1 MNSLVPK
8 NEFIKSWSDNGVGWV
23 QLNHENKL
31 NPLSAGFI
39 LAIKEAT
46 ERFDNDFSVGCI
58 VLIGSE
64 KAFAAG
70 ADLKEMVKHN
80 YASVSETRYIE
91 NGWLDIPKI
100 QTPII
105 AGVKGYALGG
115 GCELAMM
122 CDFIIASENAKFGQ
136 PEINIGAI
144 PGAGGTQRLTR
155 SIGKSKAMLAILTGD
170 MMSADEAEKSG
181 LVAKVISNDK
191 FDVSL
196 KEIAQKI
203 ANQSKPLAKLAKQA
217 VNVAY
222 ETTLEEGIRSE
233 RALFYS
239 TFALEDHV
247 EGMEAFSE
255 KRKPIWNNK

>member
-1 MNSLVPK
+1 MSDK
-8 NEFIKSWSDNGVGWV
+8 NVIIE
-23 QLNHENKL
+23 
-31 NPLSAGFI
+31 
-39 LAIKEAT
+39 KEAGIIT
-46 ERFDNDFSVGCI
+46 VALNRPDALNALNDALMDELLAAVDNYEKDETLRCMI
-58 VLIGSE
+58 LTGSE

-70 ADLKEMVKHN
+70 ADLKEMVKLN
-80 YASVSETRYIE
+80 YSSVSESRYIE

-122 CDFIIASENAKFGQ
+122 CDFIISSENAKFGQ

-155 SIGKSKAMLAILTGD
+155 SIGKSKAMLAVLTGD
-170 MMSADEAEKSG
+170 MISASDAEKSG
-181 LVAKVISNDK
+181 LVAKVFKDNEYDI
-191 FDVSL
+191 SL
-196 KEIAQKI
+196 KEIALKI

-222 ETTLEEGIRSE
+222 ETTLEEGVRSE

-239 TFALEDHV
+239 TFALDDHV

-255 KRKPIWNNK
+255 KRKPNWKNK

>member
-1 MNSLVPK
+1 MNNIVPK
-8 NEFIKSWSDNGVGWV
+8 NEWIKSWSDNGVGWV

-46 ERFDNDFSVGCI
+46 EKFDNDLSVGCI

-122 CDFIIASENAKFGQ
+122 CDVIIASDNARFGQ

-170 MMSADEAEKSG
+170 MMSAHEAEKSG
-181 LVAKVISNDK
+181 LVAKVISDDE

>member
-1 MNSLVPK
+1 MNSVVPK
-8 NEFIKSWSDNGVGWV
+8 NEWIKSWSDNGIGWV

-31 NPLSAGFI
+31 NPLSAAFI

-46 ERFDNDFSVGCI
+46 EKFDNDLSIGCI

-122 CDFIIASENAKFGQ
+122 CDVIIASDNARFGQ

-170 MMSADEAEKSG
+170 MISADEAEKSG
-181 LVAKVISNDK
+181 LVAKVISDDE

-239 TFALEDHV
+239 TFALDDHV

>member
-1 MNSLVPK
+1 MSTIIPK
-8 NEFIKSWSDNGVGWV
+8 TEWIKTWSENGVGWIE
-23 QLNHENKL
+23 LCHENKL
-31 NPLSAGFI
+31 NPLSAAFI
-39 LAIKEAT
+39 LAIKNAAQKY
-46 ERFDNDFSVGCI
+46 DNDSSIGCI
-58 VLIGSE
+58 VLTGSD

-70 ADLKEMVKHN
+70 ADLKEMVKLN
-80 YASVSETRYIE
+80 YASVSESRYIE
-91 NGWLDIPKI
+91 NGWLEISKI
-100 QTPII
+100 QTPMI

-122 CDFIIASENAKFGQ
+122 CDVIIANDDAKFGQ

-155 SIGKSKAMLAILTGD
+155 SVGKSKAMLAVLTGD
-170 MMSADEAEKSG
+170 MISADEAENCG
-181 LVAKVISNDK
+181 LVAKVFKNQD
-191 FDVSL
+191 FDTSL
-196 KEIAQKI
+196 KNIAIKI

-239 TFALEDHV
+239 TFALDDHV
-247 EGMEAFSE
+247 EGMEAFTE
-255 KRKPIWNNK
+255 KRKPIWKNK

>member
-1 MNSLVPK
+1 MNNIVPK
-8 NEFIKSWSDNGVGWV
+8 NEWIKSWSDNGVGWV

-46 ERFDNDFSVGCI
+46 EKFDNDLSIGCI

-122 CDFIIASENAKFGQ
+122 CDVIIASDNARFGQ

-170 MMSADEAEKSG
+170 MMSAHEAEKSG
-181 LVAKVISNDK
+181 LVAKVISDDE

>member
-1 MNSLVPK
+1 MNNVVSK
-8 NEFIKSWSDNGVGWV
+8 NEWIKSWSDNGVGWV

-46 ERFDNDFSVGCI
+46 ETFDKDLSVGCI
-58 VLIGSE
+58 VMIGSE

-122 CDFIIASENAKFGQ
+122 CDVIIASDNARFGQ

-170 MMSADEAEKSG
+170 MISADEAEKSG
-181 LVAKVISNDK
+181 LVAKVISDDEFNA
-191 FDVSL
+191 SL

>member
-1 MNSLVPK
+1 MNSVVPK
-8 NEFIKSWSDNGVGWV
+8 NEFIKLWSDNGVGWV

-46 ERFDNDFSVGCI
+46 EKFDNDLSVGCI

-181 LVAKVISNDK
+181 LVAKVISNDE
-191 FDVSL
+191 FEDSL

-203 ANQSKPLAKLAKQA
+203 ADQSKPLAKLAKQA

-239 TFALEDHV
+239 TFALEDHI

>member
-1 MNSLVPK
+1 MNSVVPK
-8 NEFIKSWSDNGVGWV
+8 NEWIKSWSDNGVGWV

-46 ERFDNDFSVGCI
+46 EKFDNDLSIGCI

-122 CDFIIASENAKFGQ
+122 CDFIIASDNARFGQ

-155 SIGKSKAMLAILTGD
+155 SIGKSKAMLAILTRD
-170 MMSADEAEKSG
+170 MMSAEEAEKAG
-181 LVAKVISNDK
+181 LVAKVISNDE

>member
-1 MNSLVPK
+1 MSDV
-8 NEFIKSWSDNGVGWV
+8 IAKSKYVKAWSESGVGWV

-39 LAIKEAT
+39 LAIKEAA
-46 ERFDNDFSVGCI
+46 EKFDKDSSIGCI

-70 ADLKEMVKHN
+70 ADLKEMVKLN

-122 CDFIIASENAKFGQ
+122 CDFIIASDNARFGQ

-155 SIGKSKAMLAILTGD
+155 SIGKSKAMLAVLTGD
-170 MMSADEAEKSG
+170 MISAKEAESAG
-181 LVAKVISNDK
+181 LVAKVFNIDD
-191 FDVSL
+191 FDNSL
-196 KEIAQKI
+196 KEIALKI

-222 ETTLEEGIRSE
+222 ETTLDEGIRSE

-239 TFALEDHV
+239 TFALDDHV

-255 KRKPIWNNK
+255 KRKPIWKNK

>member
-1 MNSLVPK
+1 MSDVIAK
-8 NEFIKSWSDNGVGWV
+8 SEWVKSWSEKSVGWV
-23 QLNHENKL
+23 QLSHYNKL

-39 LAIKEAT
+39 FAIKQAAEK
-46 ERFDNDFSVGCI
+46 FDKDPLIGCI

-100 QTPII
+100 KTPII

-122 CDFIIASENAKFGQ
+122 CDFIIASEDARFGQ

-155 SIGKSKAMLAILTGD
+155 SIGKSKAMLAVLN
-170 MMSADEAEKSG
+170 S
-181 LVAKVISNDK
+181 
-191 FDVSL
+191 
-196 KEIAQKI
+196 
-203 ANQSKPLAKLAKQA
+203 
-217 VNVAY
+217 
-222 ETTLEEGIRSE
+222 
-233 RALFYS
+233 
-239 TFALEDHV
+239 
-247 EGMEAFSE
+247 
-255 KRKPIWNNK
+255 

>member
-1 MNSLVPK
+1 MNSVVPK
-8 NEFIKSWSDNGVGWV
+8 NEWINSWSDNGVGWV

-46 ERFDNDFSVGCI
+46 EKFDSDLSVGCI

-122 CDFIIASENAKFGQ
+122 CDFIIASENARFGQ

-181 LVAKVISNDK
+181 LVAKVISNDE

-239 TFALEDHV
+239 TFALEDHI

-255 KRKPIWNNK
+255 KRQPVWNNK

>member
-1 MNSLVPK
+1 MNSVVPK
-8 NEFIKSWSDNGVGWV
+8 NEFIKSWSDNGIGWV

-39 LAIKEAT
+39 LAIKEAA
-46 ERFDNDFSVGCI
+46 EKFDNDLSVGCI

-181 LVAKVISNDK
+181 LVAKVISDDK

-196 KEIAQKI
+196 KETAQKI

>member
-1 MNSLVPK
+1 MNNVVVK
-8 NEFIKSWSDNGVGWV
+8 TEWVKSWSDNGVGWV

-39 LAIKEAT
+39 LAIKKAAEK
-46 ERFDNDFSVGCI
+46 FDIDASIGCI
-58 VLIGSE
+58 VLTGSD

-70 ADLKEMVKHN
+70 ADLKEMVKLN
-80 YASVSETRYIE
+80 YSSVSESRYIE

-122 CDFIIASENAKFGQ
+122 CDIIIASENAKFGQ

-155 SIGKSKAMLAILTGD
+155 SIGKSKAMLAVLTGD
-170 MMSADEAEKSG
+170 MISANDAENCG
-181 LVAKVISNDK
+181 LVAKVFKDNEYEIA
-191 FDVSL
+191 L
-196 KEIAQKI
+196 KEIAIKI
-203 ANQSKPLAKLAKQA
+203 ASQSKPLAKLAKQA

-222 ETTLEEGIRSE
+222 ETTLEEGVRSE
-233 RALFYS
+233 RSLFYS

-255 KRKPIWNNK
+255 KRKPNWKNK

>member
-1 MNSLVPK
+1 MNSVVPK

-23 QLNHENKL
+23 QLNHDNKL

-46 ERFDNDFSVGCI
+46 EKFDNDLAIGCI

-191 FDVSL
+191 FDISL

>member
-1 MNSLVPK
+1 MNSVVPK
-8 NEFIKSWSDNGVGWV
+8 NEWIKSWSDNGVGWV

-39 LAIKEAT
+39 LAIKEASVK
-46 ERFDNDFSVGCI
+46 FDNDLSIGCI

-64 KAFAAG
+64 KEFAAG
-70 ADLKEMVKHN
+70 ADLKEMIKHN

-122 CDFIIASENAKFGQ
+122 CDFIIASDNARFGQ

-170 MMSADEAEKSG
+170 MMSANEAEKSG
-181 LVAKVISNDK
+181 LVAKVISNDE

>member
-1 MNSLVPK
+1 MKNIIPK
-8 NEFIKSWSDNGVGWV
+8 KEWVKSWSENGIGWV
-23 QLNHENKL
+23 QLNHENEL
-31 NPLSAGFI
+31 NPLSASFI
-39 LAIKEAT
+39 LAIKEAA
-46 ERFDNDFSVGCI
+46 EKFDDDLSIGCI
-58 VLIGSE
+58 VLIGSD

-80 YASVSETRYIE
+80 FASVSETKYIE

-122 CDFIIASENAKFGQ
+122 CDFIIASDNAKFGQ

-144 PGAGGTQRLTR
+144 PGAGGTQRLSR
-155 SIGKSKAMLAILTGD
+155 SIGKSKAMYAVLTGD
-170 MMSADEAEKSG
+170 MISAEEAERSG
-181 LVAKVISNDK
+181 LVAKVFSSEN
-191 FDVSL
+191 FSTSL
-196 KEIAQKI
+196 KEIALKI

-217 VNVAY
+217 VNVSY

-239 TFALEDHV
+239 TFALDDHV

-255 KRKPIWNNK
+255 KRKPNWKNK

>member
-1 MNSLVPK
+1 MNSVVPK
-8 NEFIKSWSDNGVGWV
+8 NEWIKTWRENGIGWV

-46 ERFDNDFSVGCI
+46 EKFDNDLSVGCI

-122 CDFIIASENAKFGQ
+122 CDFIIASDNARFGQ

-181 LVAKVISNDK
+181 LVAKVIGNDE

-196 KEIAQKI
+196 KDIAQKI

-247 EGMEAFSE
+247 EGMEAFLE
-255 KRKPIWNNK
+255 KRKPIWNDK

>member
-1 MNSLVPK
+1 MNNVVPK
-8 NEFIKSWSDNGVGWV
+8 NEWIKSWSDNGVGWV

-46 ERFDNDFSVGCI
+46 EKFDNDLSVGCI

-122 CDFIIASENAKFGQ
+122 CDVIIASDNARFGQ

-170 MMSADEAEKSG
+170 MMTAHEAEKSG
-181 LVAKVISNDK
+181 LVAKVISDDE

>member
-1 MNSLVPK
+1 MNNVVVK
-8 NEFIKSWSDNGVGWV
+8 TEWVKSWSENGVGWV

-39 LAIKEAT
+39 LAIKEAA
-46 ERFDNDFSVGCI
+46 EKFDRDTSIGCI
-58 VLIGSE
+58 VFVGSD

-70 ADLKEMVKHN
+70 ADLKEMVRLD
-80 YASVSETRYIE
+80 YSSVSESRYIE

-122 CDFIIASENAKFGQ
+122 CDIIIASEDAKFGQ

-155 SIGKSKAMLAILTGD
+155 SIGKSKAMLAVLTGD
-170 MMSADEAEKSG
+170 MISANDAENYG
-181 LVAKVISNDK
+181 LVAKVFKDNEYELA
-191 FDVSL
+191 L
-196 KEIAQKI
+196 KEIAIKI
-203 ANQSKPLAKLAKQA
+203 ASQSKPLAKLAKQA

-233 RALFYS
+233 RSLFYS

-255 KRKPIWNNK
+255 KRKPNWKNK

>member
-1 MNSLVPK
+1 MNSVVPK
-8 NEFIKSWSDNGVGWV
+8 NEWIKTWRENGIGWV

-46 ERFDNDFSVGCI
+46 EKFDNDLSVGCI

-122 CDFIIASENAKFGQ
+122 CDFIIASDNARFGQ

-181 LVAKVISNDK
+181 LVAKVIGNDE

-196 KEIAQKI
+196 KDIAQKI

-255 KRKPIWNNK
+255 KRKPIWNDK

>member
-1 MNSLVPK
+1 MNNIISKTEWV
-8 NEFIKSWSDNGVGWV
+8 KSWSENGIGWV

-39 LAIKEAT
+39 LAIKEAS
-46 ERFDNDFSVGCI
+46 EKFDNDLSIGCI
-58 VLIGSE
+58 VIIGSE

-80 YASVSETRYIE
+80 FASVSETKYIE

-122 CDFIIASENAKFGQ
+122 CDFIIASDNAKFGQ

-144 PGAGGTQRLTR
+144 PGAGGTQRLSR
-155 SIGKSKAMLAILTGD
+155 SIGKSKAMYAVLTGD
-170 MMSADEAEKSG
+170 MISAEEAERSG
-181 LVAKVISNDK
+181 LVAKVFSIDDFTS
-191 FDVSL
+191 SL
-196 KEIAQKI
+196 KEIALKI

-217 VNVAY
+217 VNVSY
-222 ETTLEEGIRSE
+222 ETTLEEGVRSE

-239 TFALEDHV
+239 TFALDDHV

-255 KRKPIWNNK
+255 KRKPTWKNK

>member
-1 MNSLVPK
+1 MNSVVPK
-8 NEFIKSWSDNGVGWV
+8 NEWIKTWRENGIGWV

-31 NPLSAGFI
+31 NPLSAAFI

-46 ERFDNDFSVGCI
+46 EKFDNDLSVGCI

-70 ADLKEMVKHN
+70 ADLKEMVKHD

-122 CDFIIASENAKFGQ
+122 CDFIIASDNARFGQ

-181 LVAKVISNDK
+181 LVAKVISNDE

-196 KEIAQKI
+196 KDIAQKI

-247 EGMEAFSE
+247 EGMEAFLE
-255 KRKPIWNNK
+255 KRKPIWNDK

>member
-1 MNSLVPK
+1 MNDIIPK
-8 NEFIKSWSDNGVGWV
+8 TEWVKSWSENGVGWV

-31 NPLSAGFI
+31 NPLSASFI
-39 LAIKEAT
+39 LAIKEAA
-46 ERFDNDFSVGCI
+46 EKFDDDLSIGCI
-58 VLIGSE
+58 VLIGSD

-80 YASVSETRYIE
+80 FASVSETKYIE

-122 CDFIIASENAKFGQ
+122 CDFIIASDNAKFGQ

-144 PGAGGTQRLTR
+144 PGAGGTQRLSR
-155 SIGKSKAMLAILTGD
+155 SIGKSKAMYAVLTGD
-170 MMSADEAEKSG
+170 MISAEEAERSG
-181 LVAKVISNDK
+181 LVAKVFSSEN
-191 FDVSL
+191 FSTSL
-196 KEIAQKI
+196 KEIALKI

-217 VNVAY
+217 VNVSY

-239 TFALEDHV
+239 TFALDDHV

-255 KRKPIWNNK
+255 KRKTNWKNK

>member
-1 MNSLVPK
+1 MNSVVPK

-46 ERFDNDFSVGCI
+46 EKFDNDLSVGCI

-122 CDFIIASENAKFGQ
+122 CDFIIASENAKFDQ

>member
-1 MNSLVPK
+1 MK
-8 NEFIKSWSDNGVGWV
+8 NVVIKTEWVKSWSENGVGWV
-23 QLNHENKL
+23 QLNHDNKL

-39 LAIKEAT
+39 LAIKEAA
-46 ERFDNDFSVGCI
+46 EKFDKDSSVGCI
-58 VLIGSE
+58 VLIGSD

-70 ADLKEMVKHN
+70 ADLKEMVHLN
-80 YASVSETRYIE
+80 YSSVSETRYIE

-100 QTPII
+100 QTPIV

-155 SIGKSKAMLAILTGD
+155 SIGKSKAMLAVLTGD
-170 MMSADEAEKSG
+170 MISANDAENCG
-181 LVAKVISNDK
+181 LVAKVFKDNEYEIA
-191 FDVSL
+191 L
-196 KEIAQKI
+196 KEIAIKI
-203 ANQSKPLAKLAKQA
+203 ASQSKPLAKLAKQA

-222 ETTLEEGIRSE
+222 ETTLEEGVRSE
-233 RALFYS
+233 RSLFYS

-255 KRKPIWNNK
+255 KRKPNWKNK

>member
-1 MNSLVPK
+1 MNNNIPK
-8 NEFIKSWSDNGVGWV
+8 TEWVKSWSENGVGWV

-39 LAIKEAT
+39 LAIKEAC
-46 ERFDNDFSVGCI
+46 EKFDNDLSIGCI
-58 VLIGSE
+58 VLIGSD

-80 YASVSETRYIE
+80 FASVSETKYIE

-122 CDFIIASENAKFGQ
+122 CDFIIASDNAKFGQ

-144 PGAGGTQRLTR
+144 PGAGGTQRLSR
-155 SIGKSKAMLAILTGD
+155 SIGKSKAMYAILTGD
-170 MMSADEAEKSG
+170 MISAEEAERSG
-181 LVAKVISNDK
+181 LVAKIFSSEDFFSN
-191 FDVSL
+191 L
-196 KEIAQKI
+196 KDIALKI

-217 VNVAY
+217 VNVSY
-222 ETTLEEGIRSE
+222 ETTLEEGVRSE

-239 TFALEDHV
+239 TFALDDHV

-255 KRKPIWNNK
+255 KRKPTWKNK

>member
-1 MNSLVPK
+1 MNNIIPK
-8 NEFIKSWSDNGVGWV
+8 TEWVKSWSENGIGWV

-39 LAIKEAT
+39 LAIKEASKK
-46 ERFDNDFSVGCI
+46 FDDDLSIGCI

-80 YASVSETRYIE
+80 FASVSETKYIE

-122 CDFIIASENAKFGQ
+122 CDFIIASDNAKFGQ

-144 PGAGGTQRLTR
+144 PGAGGTQRLSR
-155 SIGKSKAMLAILTGD
+155 SIGKSKAMYAVLTGD
-170 MMSADEAEKSG
+170 MISAEEAERSG
-181 LVAKVISNDK
+181 LVAKVFSSED
-191 FDVSL
+191 FTSGL
-196 KEIAQKI
+196 KDIALKI

-217 VNVAY
+217 VNVSY

-239 TFALEDHV
+239 TFALDDHV

-255 KRKPIWNNK
+255 KRKPTWKNK

>member
-1 MNSLVPK
+1 MNNIISKTEWV
-8 NEFIKSWSDNGVGWV
+8 KSWSENGIGWV

-39 LAIKEAT
+39 LAIKEAA
-46 ERFDNDFSVGCI
+46 EKFDNDLSIGCI
-58 VLIGSE
+58 VLIGSD

-80 YASVSETRYIE
+80 FASVSETKYIE

-105 AGVKGYALGG
+105 AGVQGYALGG

-122 CDFIIASENAKFGQ
+122 CDFIIASDNAKFGQ

-144 PGAGGTQRLTR
+144 PGAGGTQRLSR
-155 SIGKSKAMLAILTGD
+155 SIGKSKAMYAVLTGD
-170 MMSADEAEKSG
+170 MISAEEAERSG
-181 LVAKVISNDK
+181 LVAKVFSSEN
-191 FDVSL
+191 FSTSL
-196 KEIAQKI
+196 KEIALKI

-217 VNVAY
+217 VNVSY
-222 ETTLEEGIRSE
+222 ETTLEEGVRSE

-239 TFALEDHV
+239 TFALDDHV

-255 KRKPIWNNK
+255 KRKPTWKNK

>member
-1 MNSLVPK
+1 MNNVVPK
-8 NEFIKSWSDNGVGWV
+8 NEWIKSWSDNGVGWV

-46 ERFDNDFSVGCI
+46 EKLDNDLSIGCI

-122 CDFIIASENAKFGQ
+122 CDFIIASDNARFGQ

-181 LVAKVISNDK
+181 LVAKVINNDE